1 METPQ
6 GDTQQ
11 LLWGTSLEDILA
23 EWCELSRVQS
33 FLHSQAH
40 AVYKKKSNAF
50 AIPVIVLSTLTG
62 FVSMSLPQFGFSEF
76 DKNVAAVS
84 IGLINI
90 GCGVLQTL
98 SQILK
103 VNELSHSHLQA
114 STDYENLALDIE
126 VELRLERGFRKD
138 PTNFLKSTR
147 SKFEA
152 LQKSAPIV
160 PGKIRDSF
168 KSQAKVEHKHLPDS
182 ISLEFEKVEVNRDTF
197 SKSPFRLK
205 SPLSSAEKGFGFEVG
220 VQTEEHGPHT
230 PRLYSQQ

>member
-1 METPQ
+1 MEKDNGESQ
-6 GDTQQ
+6 V

-23 EWCELSRVQS
+23 EWSELSRVQS

-40 AVYKKKSNAF
+40 LIYKKRSNAF

-62 FVSMSLPQFGFSEF
+62 FVSMSLPQFGFSAFE
-76 DKNVAAVS
+76 KNVAGVS
-84 IGLINI
+84 IGLVNI

-138 PTNFLKSTR
+138 ATNFLKSTR
-147 SKFEA
+147 SKFEG

-168 KSQAKVEHKHLPDS
+168 KSRAKVYHTHLPDS
-182 ISLEFEKVEVNRDTF
+182 ISLEFEKIMINRHML
-197 SKSPFRLK
+197 SKSPFRIK
-205 SPLSSAEKGFGFEVG
+205 SPVEENHFGFEVA
-220 VQTEEHGPHT
+220 VQTQ
-230 PRLYSQQ
+230 SD